1 MEEFPINNFIQ
12 HVTGQLVWLGEHRG
26 LFLLLIVEL
35 FAGVCLLIGFFQL
48 KIKKQNEAAGVFKS
62 GSGSFGV
69 PGNGDP
75 VMILRCK
82 DLYPVYITESFEQQ
96 LDVTG
101 DDIKTDIGI
110 FLDKVGSGK
119 DWKLWKKYRSWDG
132 KQPFTSDFYLER
144 MKSWYR
150 LEITR
155 SKDGL
160 YDTFQFRDITED
172 KKELE
177 AAKEQLKIAE
187 SVSQSKTEFLSS
199 MSHEIRTPMNGIIGM
214 LTLAHG
220 QLRGHS
226 AENYIIKAEQ
236 LSKYLLSVINDIL
249 DMSRIEAGKIELESK
264 PFELAALAEKL
275 RNMFQKN
282 VEAKGVA
289 FYVEMKDVDVKYIV
303 GDELRISQILVN
315 FLSNAQKFTEKGEI
329 RVTFRQ
335 LQKENGKVSLMFRV
349 HDTGKGMDAK
359 FISRIFKPFEQESQD
374 ITKQYGGSGLGMSIT
389 DRLVHLM
396 GGEIVIDSML
406 GKGSDFSVYL
416 TLPIAEVSEI
426 ETEQEDE
433 TGTDFTF
440 NGCHILMAEDNEI
453 NAEIAVSILEN
464 EGAKVDVAV
473 NGKDAVEKYAASAP
487 GTYNFILMDIQMPVM
502 NGRDAAKQI
511 RSMDRKDAGEIPIFA
526 LSADAFVEDQRLS
539 AMSGMNGHFTKPID
553 FEEMRV
559 QIGKILKGRRKY

>member
-1 MEEFPINNFIQ
+1 M
-12 HVTGQLVWLGEHRG
+12 
-26 LFLLLIVEL
+26 
-35 FAGVCLLIGFFQL
+35 A
-48 KIKKQNEAAGVFKS
+48 
-62 GSGSFGV
+62 
-69 PGNGDP
+69 
-75 VMILRCK
+75 
-82 DLYPVYITESFEQQ
+82 
-96 LDVTG
+96 
-101 DDIKTDIGI
+101 
-110 FLDKVGSGK
+110 
-119 DWKLWKKYRSWDG
+119 
-132 KQPFTSDFYLER
+132 
-144 MKSWYR
+144 
-150 LEITR
+150 
-155 SKDGL
+155 
-160 YDTFQFRDITED
+160 
-172 KKELE
+172 
-177 AAKEQLKIAE
+177 
-187 SVSQSKTEFLSS
+187 
-199 MSHEIRTPMNGIIGM
+199 TPMNGIIGM

-433 TGTDFTF
+433 TETDFTF

>member
-1 MEEFPINNFIQ
+1 MNNFIQ

-48 KIKKQNEAAGVFKS
+48 KIKKQNEAAGVFKG

-214 LTLAHG
+214 LTLAHV

>member
-1 MEEFPINNFIQ
+1 MNNFIQ

-48 KIKKQNEAAGVFKS
+48 KIKKQNEAAGVFKG

-275 RNMFQKN
+275 RNMFRKN

-433 TGTDFTF
+433 TETDFTF

>member
-1 MEEFPINNFIQ
+1 MNNFIQ

-48 KIKKQNEAAGVFKS
+48 KIKKQNEAAGVFKG

-374 ITKQYGGSGLGMSIT
+374 ITKQYGGSGLGMFIT

>member
-1 MEEFPINNFIQ
+1 MNNFIQ

-48 KIKKQNEAAGVFKS
+48 KIKKQNEAAGVFKG

-150 LEITR
+150 LEINR

-406 GKGSDFSVYL
+406 GKGSDFSIYL

>member
-1 MEEFPINNFIQ
+1 MNNFIQ

-48 KIKKQNEAAGVFKS
+48 KIKKQNEAAGVFKG

-150 LEITR
+150 LVITR

-160 YDTFQFRDITED
+160 YDTSQFRDIRED
-172 KKELE
+172 TKELE

>member
-1 MEEFPINNFIQ
+1 MNNFIQ
-12 HVTGQLVWLGEHRG
+12 HVTGQLVWWGEHRG

-48 KIKKQNEAAGVFKS
+48 KIKKQNEAAGVFKG